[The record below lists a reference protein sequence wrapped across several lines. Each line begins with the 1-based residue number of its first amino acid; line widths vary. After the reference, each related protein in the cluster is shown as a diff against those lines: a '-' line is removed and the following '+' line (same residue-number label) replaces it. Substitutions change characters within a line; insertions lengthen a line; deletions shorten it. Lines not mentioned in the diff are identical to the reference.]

1 MMNLHATSISPD
13 PASDADS
20 ILIDES
26 VMAEFKQ
33 FMGDEAD
40 DMVKELFELY
50 LKSTPGV
57 IEVIGSDI
65 RANDYEALKK
75 HVHGL
80 KGSSAQLGFSGISG
94 LCRKIEIAIQ
104 EEKFDEIFSLFE
116 KMLLTYKETEKLI
129 TDRLTNS

>member
-1 MMNLHATSISPD
+1 MNLQATSVQLNPT
-13 PASDADS
+13 SDTDS

-57 IEVIGSDI
+57 IKTIGSDI

-80 KGSSAQLGFSGISG
+80 KGSSAQMGFLGISG
-94 LCRKIEIAIQ
+94 LCRKIEIAVQ
-104 EEKFDEIFSLFE
+104 EEKFEDIFPLFE
-116 KMLLTYKETEKLI
+116 KMLLTYKQTEKLI
-129 TDRLTNS
+129 TDRLKTS

>member
-1 MMNLHATSISPD
+1 MNQQATSVQLNPT
-13 PASDADS
+13 SDTDS

-57 IEVIGSDI
+57 IKTIGSDI

-80 KGSSAQLGFSGISG
+80 KGSSAQMGFLGISG
-94 LCRKIEIAIQ
+94 LCRKIEIAVQ
-104 EEKFDEIFSLFE
+104 EEKFEEIFPMFE
-116 KMLLTYKETEKLI
+116 KMLLTYKQTEKLI
-129 TDRLTNS
+129 TDRLKTS

>member
-1 MMNLHATSISPD
+1 MNLRATSVPLD
-13 PASDADS
+13 LASDADS
-20 ILIDES
+20 TLIDES

-33 FMGDEAD
+33 FMGDEAE

-50 LKSTPGV
+50 LKNTPA
-57 IEVIGSDI
+57 IIKAIGSDI

-104 EEKFDEIFSLFE
+104 EEKFDEIFPLFE
-116 KMLLTYKETEKLI
+116 KMLLTYKQTEKII
-129 TDRLTNS
+129 TDRLKNT